1 MYMLGMGK
9 QVGDRT
15 YWGCVHR
22 VGIGH
27 VGEVRGVHGVMIG
40 LVGDGYTW
48 W

>member
-1 MYMLGMGK
+1 MLGTGK

-15 YWGCVHR
+15 HWGCVHK

-27 VGEVRGVHGVMIG
+27 VGRGVHGVMIG